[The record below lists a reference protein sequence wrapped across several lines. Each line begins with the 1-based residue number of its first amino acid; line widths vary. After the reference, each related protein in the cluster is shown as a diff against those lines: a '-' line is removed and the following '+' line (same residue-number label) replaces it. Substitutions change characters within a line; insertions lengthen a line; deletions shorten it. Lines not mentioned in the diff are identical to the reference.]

1 MVRTVT
7 ATLCFVLFTASAAS
21 AETKTYPLTTLEGTT
36 NKEVV
41 ATPVVYKG
49 QEGLHVTVS
58 PEHKS
63 IEEGGCDNCT
73 FVALDGIDFANGTI
87 EIEVAGKPTEGAPDW
102 ARGFVGIIL
111 RADLE
116 ADTYEGLY
124 LRPLNATADTQIQRN
139 RTVQYFAYPDH
150 PWHVLREATP
160 GHYESYAPIEVA
172 EWTSM
177 RIDVDGEELRLYLN
191 GAETAALVVADL
203 KLGADQHGTIGLFTE
218 PATDAYFRNLVVT
231 PRQAGF
237 MAR

>member
-7 ATLCFVLFTASAAS
+7 ATLCFVLFTDSAAS

-63 IEEGGCDNCT
+63 IQEGGCDNCT

-87 EIEVAGKPTEGAPDW
+87 EIEVA
-102 ARGFVGIIL
+102 
-111 RADLE
+111 
-116 ADTYEGLY
+116 
-124 LRPLNATADTQIQRN
+124 
-139 RTVQYFAYPDH
+139 
-150 PWHVLREATP
+150 
-160 GHYESYAPIEVA
+160 

-177 RIDVDGEELRLYLN
+177 RIDVDGEKLRLYLN
-191 GAETAALVVADL
+191 GAEMAALVVADL

-218 PATDAYFRNLVVT
+218 SATDAYFRNLVVT